1 MKGTLPIG
9 RNWNRSRLTMHLCR
23 LILFEDDPAIAETA
37 RIGLN
42 DLGYEVLAVYA
53 SADDTIDSLNELKPD
68 LVLMDIDL
76 EGSMDGVEAGI
87 EIHRRFGVP
96 IVFTTGHDDEPTI
109 SKAVETGA
117 FGYVCKPYSV
127 QDLESAIEMALYR
140 VARDR
145 ERDEILEKSVG
156 GGIKILMEILSVVDH
171 ESFVR
176 GQKLGVL
183 MRDLAGALG
192 ISPTW
197 ELEVGALVSHIG
209 HVMIPGSIIVK
220 HRLRTPLNSVENA
233 LLTRSPEFGHELL
246 MHVPRLEP
254 IARMVLYQNKE
265 FDGAGF
271 PDDAVSGLDIPVGSR
286 MLRVLGDYVD
296 LETAGT
302 LKVQALQIMN
312 GAGGRYDPEI
322 LREAIRCVI
331 DVPPKG
337 ARPVTFQEL
346 KVGDCLV
353 APVETVDGVVM
364 VAAGQTITP
373 VCLRRLGNLET
384 LSGIKEPLYVTEE
397 PLPDPPPVPKS
408 GTEVSEPV

>member
-1 MKGTLPIG
+1 MKRTQPVGSN
-9 RNWNRSRLTMHLCR
+9 RNQLIMHLCR
-23 LILFEDDPAIAETA
+23 LILFEDDCAIAQTA
-37 RIGLN
+37 RLGLE
-42 DLGYEVLAVYA
+42 DLGYKVLAVYS

-76 EGSMDGVEAGI
+76 EGSMDGVEAGT
-87 EIHRRFGVP
+87 EIHRRFGIP

-109 SKAVETGA
+109 SKAVESGA

-127 QDLESAIEMALYR
+127 QELESAIEMALYR

-145 ERDEILEKSVG
+145 EREEILENSVG
-156 GGIKILMEILSVVDH
+156 GGIKILMEILSVVDP

-183 MRDLAGALG
+183 IRDFAGALG

-209 HVMIPGSIIVK
+209 HVMIPGSVIAK

-233 LLTRSPEFGHELL
+233 LLTRSPEFGYELL

-254 IARMVLYQNKE
+254 IARMVLYQNKQ
-265 FDGAGF
+265 FDGSGF
-271 PDDAVSGLDIPVGSR
+271 PDDPVSGPDIPIGSR

-296 LETAGT
+296 LEISGT
-302 LKVQALQIMN
+302 SRAQALAIMN
-312 GAGGRYDPEI
+312 GAAGRYDPKI

-337 ARPVTFQEL
+337 ARPVTFREL
-346 KVGDCLV
+346 KIGDCLV
-353 APVETVDGVVM
+353 APVETEDGVVM

-384 LSGIKEPLYVTEE
+384 VSGIKEPIYVTED
-397 PLPDPPPVPKS
+397 PLPDPKGETKAKGVNF
-408 GTEVSEPV
+408 